1 MYAVMACDWD
11 KPRLLRHAF
20 SLARSAGDFDLRL
33 GLLPPPAAAVADLD
47 DDADAEDEMDVV
59 SGASDA
65 TACLCN
71 AYNSSLSRLVGV
83 RLGVQFFIWAT
94 LARKS
99 DAVTLDDAEFA
110 MIACGVS

>member
-1 MYAVMACDWD
+1 MYAAMACDWD
-11 KPRLLRHAF
+11 RPRLVLHAL
-20 SLARSAGDFDLRL
+20 SLALSAGEDDFVGSALVPVDD
-33 GLLPPPAAAVADLD
+33 VD
-47 DDADAEDEMDVV
+47 DDVV
-59 SGASDA
+59 DSGASDA

-99 DAVTLDDAEFA
+99 DALTVAAVVIVGSFIAYWVTTE
-110 MIACGVS
+110 MN